1 MKPSNKTLRLE
12 SVRVVWE
19 PDTDWIA
26 DPDEHANP
34 EDCERCQAIATV
46 SYQITRDG
54 DRRLETLTSGGLN
67 GIEGAEGDYRRQ
79 IEGEELSD
87 LREHL
92 RVFGVPVG
100 DFARIAN
107 RPDLQE

>member
-1 MKPSNKTLRLE
+1 MKPSNKTLRLD
-12 SVRVVWE
+12 SVRVVWG
-19 PDTDWIA
+19 I
-26 DPDEHANP
+26 DEDSTRF
-34 EDCERCQAIATV
+34 EDAEYCRAEATV
-46 SYQITRDG
+46 SYEINRDG
-54 DRRLETLTSGGLN
+54 NRRIETLTSGGLYD
-67 GIEGAEGDYRRQ
+67 IEEADAAYRRQ

>member
-1 MKPSNKTLRLE
+1 MKPSNKTLRLD

-19 PDTDWIA
+19 TDPYSRTFPVKESCRA
-26 DPDEHANP
+26 E
-34 EDCERCQAIATV
+34 ATV

-54 DRRLETLTSGGLN
+54 DRRFETLTSVGLN
-67 GIEGAEGDYRRQ
+67 GIDGIDGADGNYRRQ

-100 DFARIAN
+100 GFAQLAN